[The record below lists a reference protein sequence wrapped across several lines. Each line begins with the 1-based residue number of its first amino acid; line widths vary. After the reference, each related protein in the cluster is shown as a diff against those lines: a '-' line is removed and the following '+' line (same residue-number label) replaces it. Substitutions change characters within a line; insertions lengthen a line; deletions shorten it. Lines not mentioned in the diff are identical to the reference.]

1 MMREAFSLFDKDRDS
16 RLKLVEFGSLLRYIG
31 QNPSMAELLDL
42 GNEIGKPGPKPGEK
56 LIELQDFLNWVGSK
70 STSSDNLDDVIA
82 AFEVFDKDGKGN
94 VTVTE
99 LRHVLC
105 NLGERLAD
113 DDVSMMLKQANIPDT
128 GQVNYRSFVQAM
140 ASRE

>member
-16 RLKLVEFGSLLRYIG
+16 RLKLVEFGTLLRYIG

-82 AFEVFDKDGKGN
+82 ALGDTEVLVPRRQTFYGMD
-94 VTVTE
+94 E
-99 LRHVLC
+99 
-105 NLGERLAD
+105 
-113 DDVSMMLKQANIPDT
+113 I
-128 GQVNYRSFVQAM
+128 FVM
-140 ASRE
+140 APCGTLVGFAAPTPQR